1 MTNEELNS
9 LVEHI
14 RYQASTWLG
23 DEACENIERLIKYTL
38 SLHAQADKMAALH
51 SEGFRLV
58 KVEHD
63 HK

>member
-1 MTNEELNS
+1 MTQTELNA
-9 LVEHI
+9 LVDHI

-23 DEACENIERLIKYTL
+23 DEACENIERLIKYTFAL
-38 SLHAQADKMAALH
+38 QAQADKMASLH